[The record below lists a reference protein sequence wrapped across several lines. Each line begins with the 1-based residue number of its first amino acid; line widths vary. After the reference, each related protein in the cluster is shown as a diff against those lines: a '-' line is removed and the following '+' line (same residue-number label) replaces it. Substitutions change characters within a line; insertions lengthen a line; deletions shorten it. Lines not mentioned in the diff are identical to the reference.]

1 VSELIQ
7 IVDKRK
13 GVTEY
18 TPRTRKREPGPRPDW
33 LTVRYV
39 RSETFD
45 TVMSTKEEL
54 GLVTVC
60 EEARCPNRHECW
72 SAGTATFM
80 LMGDICTRRCGFCA
94 VTKGAPRDLDPDEP
108 KKTGIATLK
117 LGVKHAVITSVN
129 RDELPDGGAQ
139 HFADTVTAIR
149 TYSPDTRIE
158 LLVPDFLGNAADL
171 DVVLDA
177 GPHVVAHNMETIAR
191 LYRRVRPQAIFE
203 RSLQVLRQISD
214 YDGVISKTG
223 MMLGL
228 GETDEE
234 VEDAMWTIRET
245 GCEILSLGQF
255 LSPTVR
261 HLGVE
266 RWVTPESFERLAE
279 VGRSMGY
286 RYVES
291 GPMVRSSY
299 MAHRPFDNVEE
310 ELR

>member
-1 VSELIQ
+1 MSELIT
-7 IVDKRK
+7 ITDPRK
-13 GVTEY
+13 PKA
-18 TPRTRKREPGPRPDW
+18 PRVRKREPGPRPDW
-33 LTVRYV
+33 LTVKYV
-39 RSETFD
+39 RSDTYD

-94 VTKGAPRDLDPDEP
+94 VAKGKPRELDPLEP
-108 KKTGIATLK
+108 QKTGIATAK

-129 RDELPDGGAQ
+129 RDELPDGGAA
-139 HFADTVTAIR
+139 HFAETVTSILK
-149 TYSPDTRIE
+149 YSPETRIE
-158 LLVPDFLGNAADL
+158 LLVPDFLGDRDAMDI
-171 DVVLDA
+171 VLDS

-191 LYRRVRPQAIFE
+191 LYRRVRPQAIYQ
-203 RSLQVLRQISD
+203 RSLDCLRHISERD
-214 YDGVISKTG
+214 NVVCKTG

-234 VEDAMWTIRET
+234 VEDTMWEIRET
-245 GCEILSLGQF
+245 GCDILSLGQF
-255 LSPTVR
+255 LSPTIK

-266 RWVTPESFERLAE
+266 RWVSPDTFNRLAE
-279 VGRSMGY
+279 VGRAMGFM
-286 RYVES
+286 YVES

-299 MAHRPFDNVEE
+299 MAHRPFETFK
-310 ELR
+310 